1 MTAPPNPLRP
11 SSKWPRIVDLVF
23 VRRDSRHAFA
33 VRVGVA
39 VAIAVSA
46 HAAIALGARLA
57 EPPLSAWT
65 ADMLDEVS
73 RRLAHEQHVD
83 LEPPPPPPPPPPLTQ
98 APPPPKADPPPA
110 AREPPSK
117 PTPSTPPPPAEAGKV
132 VAAAPDAP
140 ADLTSDVFVTGS
152 GSAYAGGVTTSSG
165 TNKEAVATGPVGPPD
180 APPGPPARPPGPDRS
195 KAVALADDDW
205 SCPWPHSAEAEDID
219 EQAVVIR
226 VVVSVDGNVESANV
240 VTDPGAGFGA
250 AALECARRSRFHPA
264 LDHEGRPIRSTSP
277 PIRVRFTR

>member
-1 MTAPPNPLRP
+1 MPSDSNDLPPEIADRFTRP
-11 SSKWPRIVDLVF
+11 
-23 VRRDSRHAFA
+23 FA
-33 VRVGVA
+33 RFLKVESATGVVLLLA
-39 VAIAVSA
+39 TVVAS
-46 HAAIALGARLA
+46 
-57 EPPLSAWT
+57 T
-65 ADMLDEVS
+65 
-73 RRLAHEQHVD
+73 RRLQAHEQHVD
-83 LEPPPPPPPPPPLTQ
+83 LEAPPPPPPPPTPP
-98 APPPPKADPPPA
+98 PPPPKAEPPPVA
-110 AREPPSK
+110 HEAPRAPA
-117 PTPSTPPPPAEAGKV
+117 PSTPPPPAEAGKV

-140 ADLTSDVFVTGS
+140 ADLTGDVFVTGP
-152 GSAYAGGVTTSSG
+152 GTAYAGGATTSTG
-165 TNKEAVATGPVGPPD
+165 TNKEAVTTGPVGPPD

-226 VVVSVDGNVESANV
+226 VVVRVDGTVESAQV

-264 LDHEGRPIRSTSP
+264 LDHEGKPMRATSP